1 VTNYNNKKKHKKK
14 LAKENKRKLRQS
26 RRSKATKEENRLE
39 KTIEL
44 IKWQN
49 RSKLKPFRKPK
60 EEDDA

>member
-1 VTNYNNKKKHKKK
+1 MTNYNNKKKHKKK
-14 LAKENKRKLRQS
+14 LAKEKKRKLRQS

-39 KTIEL
+39 KTIDS
-44 IKWQN
+44 IKWHN

>member
-1 VTNYNNKKKHKKK
+1 VSNYNNKKKNKKK
-14 LAKENKRKLRQS
+14 LAKEKARKAKQAGRS
-26 RRSKATKEENRLE
+26 RFIKEEHRLE